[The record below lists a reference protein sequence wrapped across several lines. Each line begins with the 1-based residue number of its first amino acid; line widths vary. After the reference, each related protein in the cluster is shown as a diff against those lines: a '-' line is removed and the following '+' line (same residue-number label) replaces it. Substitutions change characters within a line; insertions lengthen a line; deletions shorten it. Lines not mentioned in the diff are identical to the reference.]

1 MVHDIN
7 LCTHNSDHFI
17 LLVNTVIWMSAID
30 WSILIASLLFISIYG
45 IYKSR
50 NARSMETYLRGDNS
64 LPWYAVALSVMATQ
78 ASAITFLSAPGQAY
92 VDGMRFVQFYFG
104 LPLAMIVLCAVVV
117 PIYHNL
123 KVYTAYEFLENR
135 FDLKTRSLAALLFL
149 IQRGIAS
156 GLTIFAPAIILS
168 TLLGW
173 NIYLTNLF
181 IGTIVIIYTVTGGT
195 KAVSY
200 TQLGQMAVI
209 ITGMFIAGFLVV
221 HYLPENVS
229 FGSAVEIAGKMGK
242 MNVIDFNF
250 DLQNQYNVWSGVIGG
265 FFLALSYFGTDQ
277 SQVSRYLNSKSIG
290 QNRLGLIFNGLVK
303 IPMQFAILFIGA
315 ILFVF
320 YLFHPNPIHFNRVE
334 IDKIKSSSYAD
345 EFSGLESRFNIN
357 QVKINQ
363 LATKAANALNAENTV
378 VFNQNI
384 EELKTLKD
392 ENRKLKDAS
401 HEIMLKND
409 PGANVR
415 DVNYIFLSYV
425 LTYLPHGIIG
435 LLIAVIMAA
444 SMSSTSSELN
454 ALASTTIID
463 IYRRN
468 FGKNKTDN
476 HFYRASKVA
485 TVIWGIYAIIVA
497 CLAINLGSLIEAVN
511 KLGSYFYGTILGIFL
526 VAFFFRKIKGGTA
539 FYAALL
545 AEILV
550 ILSAIYTPISFLWYN
565 VIGAL
570 AVIIIA
576 HIMHWFKTPVLK

>member
-1 MVHDIN
+1 
-7 LCTHNSDHFI
+7 
-17 LLVNTVIWMSAID
+17 MSSLD
-30 WSILIASLLFISIYG
+30 WTILIASLIFISIYG

-50 NARSMETYLRGDNS
+50 NARNMETYLRGDNS

-92 VDGMRFVQFYFG
+92 VDGMRFIQFYFG

-123 KVYTAYEFLENR
+123 KVYTAYEFLEKR
-135 FDLKTRSLAALLFL
+135 FDLKTRSLAAFLFL
-149 IQRGIAS
+149 TQRGIAS

-181 IGTIVIIYTVTGGT
+181 IGVVVIIYTVTGGT

-221 HYLPENVS
+221 HNLPENVS
-229 FGSAVEIAGKMGK
+229 FGNAVEIAGKMGK
-242 MNVIDFNF
+242 MNVVDFDF
-250 DLQNQYNVWSGVIGG
+250 DITNQYNVWSGIIGG

-290 QNRLGLIFNGLVK
+290 QNKLGLIFNGLVK

-334 IDKIKSSSYAD
+334 LNKIKQSDYAV
-345 EFSGLESRFNIN
+345 EFSAIENRFNIN
-357 QVKINQ
+357 QERINQ
-363 LATKAANALNAENTV
+363 LASNAATSLNEENTI

-384 EELKTLKD
+384 DELKVLKD

-401 HEIMLKND
+401 HNIMLKND
-409 PGANVR
+409 PGANVS

-425 LTYLPHGIIG
+425 LNYLPHGIIG

-468 FGKNKTDN
+468 FGKNKTDR
-476 HFYRASKVA
+476 HFYHASKVA

-497 CLAINLGSLIEAVN
+497 NLAINLGSLIEAVN

-545 AEILV
+545 AEIIV
-550 ILSAIYTPISFLWYN
+550 ILSALYTPVTFLWYN
-565 VIGAL
+565 VIGA
-570 AVIIIA
+570 VGVVVIA
-576 HIMHWFKTPVLK
+576 HLLDLFMKKERLIS